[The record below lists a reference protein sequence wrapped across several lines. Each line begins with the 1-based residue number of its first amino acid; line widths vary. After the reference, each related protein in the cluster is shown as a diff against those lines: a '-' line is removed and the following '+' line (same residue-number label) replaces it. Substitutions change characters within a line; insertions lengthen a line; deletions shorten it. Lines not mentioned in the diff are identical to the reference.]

1 MINIAQAT
9 IGATL
14 CGRTF
19 GARNVCGK
27 ITYIYPGLGFEVKK
41 DGYRYVIIDDFSTK
55 EFEMSHF
62 IETTA
67 PDNLYHALSKDTIQ
81 FWTSA
86 GYKTKERIY
95 GKEVQ
100 LRKLIEQESVDDVP
114 YPFKIYPFIEPPTIE
129 RVPFDF
135 DDFVGEEDE
144 EDEDDDNP
152 FQSAV
157 RRLTSEEIIEGIE
170 SAHWEMSRIKR
181 NDLLWHNNQDLKY
194 HMDWLDAAWKE
205 IDERNS

>member
-1 MINIAQAT
+1 MMNIAQAT

-14 CGRTF
+14 SGRTF
-19 GARNVCGK
+19 GARNACGK
-27 ITYIYPGLGFEVKK
+27 IVQIYPGLGFEVKK
-41 DGYRYVIIDDFSTK
+41 DGYRYVIIDDFSSK

-62 IETTA
+62 LETSA
-67 PDNLYHALSKDTIQ
+67 PDNLYHTVSKDTIH

-95 GKEVQ
+95 GKEIQ
-100 LRKLIEQESVDDVP
+100 HRKLIEQGSPDDVP
-114 YPFKIYPFIEPPTIE
+114 YPFKTYPFIEPPTIE
-129 RVPFDF
+129 RLPFDF
-135 DDFVGEEDE
+135 ENFVTEEQEEED
-144 EDEDDDNP
+144 NQ
-152 FQSAV
+152 FQSSV

-181 NDLLWHNNQDLKY
+181 NDLLWHNNQDLRY